1 MPLTP
6 FGVGIVKQKLERIR
20 SVIQSRKITPL
31 MKLRP
36 MSSKQCYLP
45 RAPSVAT
52 FRSGAAWGILVFG
65 LAGCGTQPVAR
76 IDGHLQQVDQS
87 IRAATDSKINA
98 ATFPVTSIPDP
109 VRQVPLPPPPRPR
122 VDELKYSVTV
132 NNVPVQEL
140 MFAISRDTK
149 ANIDIHPG
157 IEGRVTL
164 NAIDQS
170 LKQIL
175 TRVSKQVDMRWEVDG
190 PNIVIKPD
198 SPFLKIYKVDYVNM
212 ARDTTSSI
220 GVQTQVVGPSTGA
233 VGGATGGG
241 AGQNSSIVKLE
252 NTSKN
257 KFWET
262 LEKNIK
268 DMLRE
273 TDKLLPEGSSET
285 FTQSRSQGVTASN
298 RPQTATQRRTAN
310 QSGQSAQ
317 TTTTGAGVAEQQA
330 AQEGASQTLTFR
342 EAASV
347 IINAE
352 TGTLAIRATSR
363 QHEKV
368 GEFVEQI
375 SGSSRRQVLIEATVV
390 EVLLNDAYQSGV
402 DWSALGLQ
410 GLGYTI
416 KQNFTAGIL
425 PVPSSTPPFSVSY
438 RNPNAAAGGDVSS
451 TIKLLNSFGN
461 TRVLSSPK
469 IMTLNN
475 QTAVMR
481 VVENTVYFT
490 VTSTPGTLD
499 PTTGR
504 PTTLPTVNTT
514 PQVVPQG
521 FIMSV
526 TPQISENDIINL
538 NIRPS
543 VTRIT
548 KMVQDPNPT
557 LTLAVPNLVPQIETR
572 EFEAMMRVASGQT
585 AVLGGLMQD
594 SFQTSR
600 DGLPILAR
608 IPIFGDAVSYRN
620 DTGKKSEL
628 VVFIRALVIREAS
641 VDVDLSDYRKYLPDS
656 QFFKDA
662 FPSVDL
668 MNPKS
673 YQPNSGVSEGEPR
686 KAP

>member
-1 MPLTP
+1 MAITKYQ
-6 FGVGIVKQKLERIR
+6 FVGSRISAQCATRASGVTVR
-20 SVIQSRKITPL
+20 SVSNAFGCVTL
-31 MKLRP
+31 
-36 MSSKQCYLP
+36 
-45 RAPSVAT
+45 AAAVVA
-52 FRSGAAWGILVFG
+52 
-65 LAGCGTQPVAR
+65 CGTLPVAR
-76 IDGHLQQVDQS
+76 TDGHLKNTS
-87 IRAATDSKINA
+87 PTENAKGGSGDSSA
-98 ATFPVTSIPDP
+98 VPQP
-109 VRQVPLPPPPRPR
+109 VRQVPLPPPPTARIEE
-122 VDELKYSVTV
+122 VKYSVTV

-140 MFAISRDTK
+140 LFAVSRDTK
-149 ANIDIHPG
+149 VNIDIHPD
-157 IEGRVTL
+157 INGRVTL
-164 NAIDQS
+164 NAIDQT

-175 TRVSKQVDMRWEVDG
+175 TRISKQVDVRWEIDG
-190 PNIVIKPD
+190 PNIVVKPD
-198 SPFLKIYKVDYVNM
+198 SPYLKIYKVDYVNM
-212 ARDTTSSI
+212 QRDTDSSI

-233 VGGATGGG
+233 AGGATGGG
-241 AGQNSSIVKLE
+241 AGKNSSIVELK

-262 LEKNIK
+262 LGNNIK

-285 FTQSRSQGVTASN
+285 FTQTRSQGVTANN
-298 RPQTATQRRTAN
+298 RPQTATQRKTAGQN
-310 QSGQSAQ
+310 QK
-317 TTTTGAGVAEQQA
+317 TTTIGPGVAEEAA
-330 AQEGASQTLTFR
+330 AQEGATQTLTFR

-347 IINAE
+347 IMNPE

-368 GEFVEQI
+368 SEFIEQI
-375 SGSSRRQVLIEATVV
+375 GGASRRQVLIEATVV
-390 EVLLNDAYQSGV
+390 EVILNDSYQSGV

-416 KQNFTAGIL
+416 KQNLTGANQQFLNPNL
-425 PVPSSTPPFSVSY
+425 PQPTSPFFSISY
-438 RNPNAAAGGDVSS
+438 RNPNAASGGDISS

-490 VTSTPGTLD
+490 VQSTVTPGTVV
-499 PTTGR
+499 GQAAI
-504 PTTLPTVNTT
+504 VSYNTT
-514 PQVVPQG
+514 PQVVPEG

-538 NIRPS
+538 SIRPS

-548 KMVQDPNPT
+548 KFTNDPNPD
-557 LTLAVPNLVPQIETR
+557 LAKAGVVNQVPQIQTR
-572 EFEAMMRVASGQT
+572 EFEAMMRVVSGQT

-608 IPIFGDAVSYRN
+608 IPVLGDAFSSRN

-628 VVFIRALVIREAS
+628 VVFIRALVIHEAS
-641 VDVDLSDYRKYLPDS
+641 IEADLSDYKKYLPGA

-662 FPSVDL
+662 SPSLDPA
-668 MNPKS
+668 NPGLLNQANTVVPES
-673 YQPNSGVSEGEPR
+673 EPR
-686 KAP
+686 KTP

>member
-1 MPLTP
+1 MHCAAL
-6 FGVGIVKQKLERIR
+6 
-20 SVIQSRKITPL
+20 
-31 MKLRP
+31 
-36 MSSKQCYLP
+36 
-45 RAPSVAT
+45 AT
-52 FRSGAAWGILVFG
+52 VV
-65 LAGCGTQPVAR
+65 AGCGTLPVAR
-76 IDGHLQQVDQS
+76 TEGHLE
-87 IRAATDSKINA
+87 RALPTENTNSSGGANISSSV
-98 ATFPVTSIPDP
+98 PQP
-109 VRQVPLPPPPRPR
+109 VRQVPLPPPPMARIEEVR
-122 VDELKYSVTV
+122 YSVTV
-132 NNVPVQEL
+132 NEVPVQEL
-140 MFAISRDTK
+140 LFVISRDTK
-149 ANIDIHPG
+149 VNIDIHPD
-157 IEGRVTL
+157 IKGRVTL
-164 NAIDQS
+164 NAIDQT

-175 TRVSKQVDMRWEVDG
+175 TRIANQVDVRWEVDG
-190 PNIVIKPD
+190 PNIVVKPD
-198 SPFLKIYKVDYVNM
+198 SPYLKIYKVDYVNM
-212 ARDTTSSI
+212 QRESTSSI
-220 GVQTQVVGPSTGA
+220 GVQTQVVGPTTG
-233 VGGATGGG
+233 VGGTAAGG
-241 AGQNSSIVKLE
+241 AGQNSSIVRLE

-262 LEKNIK
+262 LTNNVK

-285 FTQSRSQGVTASN
+285 FTQTRSQGATANS
-298 RPQTATQRRTAN
+298 RPQTATQRRSA
-310 QSGQSAQ
+310 GQTGRQAGQ
-317 TTTTGAGVAEQQA
+317 TTTTTGPGVAEQTGNE
-330 AQEGASQTLTFR
+330 EGASQVLTFR

-347 IINAE
+347 IVNPE

-368 GEFVEQI
+368 GEFIAQI

-390 EVLLNDAYQSGV
+390 EVVLNDKYQSGV

-410 GLGYTI
+410 GLGYTF
-416 KQNFTAGIL
+416 KQSFTGANL
-425 PVPSSTPPFSVSY
+425 QESPFFSLSY
-438 RNPNAAAGGDVSS
+438 RNPNAAAGGDISS

-490 VTSTPGTLD
+490 VQSTVTPGTVA
-499 PTTGR
+499 GQAAI
-504 PTTLPTVNTT
+504 VSYNTT
-514 PQVVPQG
+514 PNVVPEG
-521 FIMSV
+521 FIMNV

-538 NIRPS
+538 SVRPS

-548 KMVQDPNPT
+548 GYVNDPNPD
-557 LTLAVPNLVPQIETR
+557 LGRAGVVSRVPQIQTR

-594 SFQTSR
+594 SFQANR

-608 IPIFGDAVSYRN
+608 VPIVGDLVSYRN
-620 DTGKKSEL
+620 DSGKKSEL

-641 VDVDLSDYRKYLPDS
+641 VEADLFEFKKYLPDA

-662 FPSVDL
+662 SPSLDPMKPRSSL
-668 MNPKS
+668 QSNPVVTES
-673 YQPNSGVSEGEPR
+673 EPR

>member
-1 MPLTP
+1 M
-6 FGVGIVKQKLERIR
+6 VVN
-20 SVIQSRKITPL
+20 
-31 MKLRP
+31 
-36 MSSKQCYLP
+36 
-45 RAPSVAT
+45 
-52 FRSGAAWGILVFG
+52 
-65 LAGCGTQPVAR
+65 LASCGTQPIARSDAHIHSEQPVA
-76 IDGHLQQVDQS
+76 GSQAAGT
-87 IRAATDSKINA
+87 RAGQIPP
-98 ATFPVTSIPDP
+98 PVVQT
-109 VRQVPLPPPPRPR
+109 PLPPPPKPR
-122 VDELKYSVTV
+122 IEEVKYSVTV
-132 NNVPVQEL
+132 KDVPVQEL
-140 MFAISRDTK
+140 LFAVSRDTK
-149 ANIDIHPG
+149 VNIDIHPG

-175 TRVSKQVDMRWEVDG
+175 TRVTKQVDMRWEVDG
-190 PNIVIKPD
+190 PNIVVRPD
-198 SPFLKIYKVDYVNM
+198 SPYLKIYKVDYVNVQ
-212 ARDTTSSI
+212 RDSTSSI
-220 GVQTQVVGPSTGA
+220 GVQTQVVGPSTGGA
-233 VGGATGGG
+233 GGASGGG

-285 FTQSRSQGVTASN
+285 FTQARSQGVTASN
-298 RPQTATQRRTAN
+298 RPQTATQRRAAS
-310 QSGQSAQ
+310 QAGQ
-317 TTTTGAGVAEQQA
+317 TTTTGPGVAEQA
-330 AQEGASQTLTFR
+330 TAQEGATQTLTFR

-347 IINAE
+347 IMNAE

-390 EVLLNDAYQSGV
+390 EVRLNDNYQSGV

-410 GLGYTI
+410 GLGYTL
-416 KQNFTAGIL
+416 KQSGGSTIGTSGNL
-425 PVPSSTPPFSVSY
+425 PAFAPPFFSLSY
-438 RNPNAAAGGDVSS
+438 RNPNAAAGGDISS

-461 TRVLSSPK
+461 SRVLSSPK

-490 VTSTPGTLD
+490 VQSTVTPS
-499 PTTGR
+499 
-504 PTTLPTVNTT
+504 TVAGQASIVSYNTT
-514 PQVVPQG
+514 PQVVPEG
-521 FIMSV
+521 FILTV

-538 NIRPS
+538 SIRPS

-548 KMVQDPNPT
+548 GSKKDPNPD
-557 LTLAVPNLVPQIETR
+557 LAKAGVENLVPTIQTR

-594 SFQTSR
+594 SFETNR
-600 DGLPILAR
+600 DGLPILSR
-608 IPIFGDAVSYRN
+608 IPVLGDAVSYRN
-620 DTGKKSEL
+620 DAGKKTEL
-628 VVFIRALVIREAS
+628 VIFIRAMVIHEAS
-641 VDVDLSDYRKYLPDS
+641 VDADLAAYKKYLPTS
-656 QFFKDA
+656 EFFKDSS
-662 FPSVDL
+662 PSLDVMKPESLLGTSPQLKD
-668 MNPKS
+668 P
-673 YQPNSGVSEGEPR
+673 G

>member
-1 MPLTP
+1 MMLSPMPS
-6 FGVGIVKQKLERIR
+6 KQLPHQWAR
-20 SVIQSRKITPL
+20 SVEC
-31 MKLRP
+31 LR
-36 MSSKQCYLP
+36 LW
-45 RAPSVAT
+45 A
-52 FRSGAAWGILVFG
+52 GLGICVFG
-65 LAGCGTQPVAR
+65 LASCGTQPVAR
-76 IDGHLQQVDQS
+76 TDGHMQQGDP
-87 IRAATDSKINA
+87 AARSTPGDKTGA
-98 ATFPVTSIPDP
+98 AAAQMNGVPDP

-140 MFAISRDTK
+140 MFAIGRDTK
-149 ANIDIHPG
+149 VNIDIHPG

-164 NAIDQS
+164 NAIDQT

-175 TRVSKQVDMRWEVDG
+175 TRVSKQVDMRWELDG
-190 PNIVIKPD
+190 PNIVVKPD
-198 SPFLKIYKVDYVNM
+198 APYLKIYKVDYVNM
-212 ARDTTSSI
+212 ARDSTSSI

-233 VGGATGGG
+233 AGGAAGGG
-241 AGQNSSIVKLE
+241 AGQNSSIVKIE

-268 DMLRE
+268 DILRE

-285 FTQSRSQGVTASN
+285 FTQTRSQGVAASN
-298 RPQTATQRRTAN
+298 RPQTATQRRAA
-310 QSGQSAQ
+310 GQAGQ
-317 TTTTGAGVAEQQA
+317 TTTTGPGVTEQAG
-330 AQEGASQTLTFR
+330 AQEAASQTLTFR

-347 IINAE
+347 IMNAE

-368 GEFVEQI
+368 GEFIEQI
-375 SGSSRRQVLIEATVV
+375 TGSSRRQVLIEATVV

-416 KQNFTAGIL
+416 KQNFTGGIL
-425 PVPSSTPPFSVSY
+425 PVPTGSTTPFFSIAY
-438 RNPNAAAGGDVSS
+438 RNPNAAAGGDISS
-451 TIKLLNSFGN
+451 TLKLLNSFGN

-481 VVENTVYFT
+481 VVENTVYFSVQST
-490 VTSTPGTLD
+490 VTPGTLN
-499 PTTGR
+499 TAAI
-504 PTTLPTVNTT
+504 VSYNTT
-514 PQVVPQG
+514 PQVVPEG

-538 NIRPS
+538 SVRPS

-548 KMVQDPNPT
+548 GFVNDPNPDLQAIRNT
-557 LTLAVPNLVPQIETR
+557 LTGATIRDGIPNRVPQIQTR
-572 EFEAMMRVASGQT
+572 EFEAMLRVASGQT

-594 SFQTSR
+594 SFKTSR
-600 DGLPILAR
+600 DGLPILSR
-608 IPIFGDAVSYRN
+608 VPVLGDAVSYRN
-620 DTGKKSEL
+620 DAGQKTEL

-641 VDVDLSDYRKYLPDS
+641 VDADLSDFKKYLPDS
-656 QFFKDA
+656 QFFTDSS
-662 FPSVDL
+662 PSVDL

-673 YQPNSGVSEGEPR
+673 YQPSPVVPEREPR
-686 KAP
+686 SLP

>member
-1 MPLTP
+1 MSS
-6 FGVGIVKQKLERIR
+6 RISAYLLHAGQGASLAPR
-20 SVIQSRKITPL
+20 SVLRALLWASIT
-31 MKLRP
+31 
-36 MSSKQCYLP
+36 
-45 RAPSVAT
+45 A
-52 FRSGAAWGILVFG
+52 G
-65 LAGCGTQPVAR
+65 LTACGTLPVAR
-76 IDGHLQQVDQS
+76 TDGHLKSAPQS
-87 IRAATDSKINA
+87 DNTKASGGINGPSGVPQ
-98 ATFPVTSIPDP
+98 T
-109 VRQVPLPPPPRPR
+109 VRQVPLPPPPIAR
-122 VDELKYSVTV
+122 VDEVKYSVTV

-140 MFAISRDTK
+140 LFAVSRDTK
-149 ANIDIHPG
+149 VNIDIHPD
-157 IEGRVTL
+157 ISGRVTL
-164 NAIDQS
+164 NAIDQT

-175 TRVSKQVDMRWEVDG
+175 TRISKQADVRWEIDG
-190 PNIVIKPD
+190 PNIVVKPD
-198 SPFLKIYKVDYVNM
+198 SPYLKIYKVDYVNM
-212 ARDTTSSI
+212 QRDSTSSI
-220 GVQTQVVGPSTGA
+220 GVQTQVVGPTTSGA
-233 VGGATGGG
+233 GGATGGG
-241 AGQNSSIVKLE
+241 AGQNSSVVKLE

-262 LEKNIK
+262 LGNNIK
-268 DMLRE
+268 DLLRE
-273 TDKLLPEGSSET
+273 TDKLLPEGSTET

-298 RPQTATQRRTAN
+298 RPQTATQRRTTN
-310 QSGQSAQ
+310 GQTGQAGQ
-317 TTTTGAGVAEQQA
+317 TTTTGPGVAEQVG

-347 IINAE
+347 IVNAE
-352 TGTLAIRATSR
+352 TGTLVIRATSR

-368 GEFVEQI
+368 GEFIEQI

-390 EVLLNDAYQSGV
+390 EVVLNDNYQSGV

-410 GLGYTI
+410 GLGYTF
-416 KQNFTAGIL
+416 KQNFTGANL
-425 PVPSSTPPFSVSY
+425 QESPFFSLSY
-438 RNPNAAAGGDVSS
+438 RNPNAAAGGDISS

-490 VTSTPGTLD
+490 VQSTVTPGTVI
-499 PTTGR
+499 GQAAI
-504 PTTLPTVNTT
+504 VSYNTT
-514 PQVVPQG
+514 PNVVPEG
-521 FIMSV
+521 FIMNV

-538 NIRPS
+538 SVRPS

-548 KMVQDPNPT
+548 GYVNDPNPD
-557 LTLAVPNLVPQIETR
+557 LGRAGVISRVPQIQTR

-594 SFQTSR
+594 SFSTSR

-608 IPIFGDAVSYRN
+608 IPVLGDAVSYRN

-641 VDVDLSDYRKYLPDS
+641 IDADLADYKKYLPGA
-656 QFFKDA
+656 QFFKDSS
-662 FPSVDL
+662 PSLDPVQPGQSL
-668 MNPKS
+668 
-673 YQPNSGVSEGEPR
+673 QPNSVVQESEPR

>member
-1 MPLTP
+1 MFCGALASGWTRLIPPPITKYR
-6 FGVGIVKQKLERIR
+6 IVSARTSDLWLVAPRGAFVR
-20 SVIQSRKITPL
+20 SL
-31 MKLRP
+31 LRVFV
-36 MSSKQCYLP
+36 CAGL
-45 RAPSVAT
+45 AT
-52 FRSGAAWGILVFG
+52 AV
-65 LAGCGTQPVAR
+65 AGCGTLPVAR
-76 IDGHLQQVDQS
+76 TDGHLQS
-87 IRAATDSKINA
+87 ASPAENA
-98 ATFPVTSIPDP
+98 KTSSGANISSTVPQP
-109 VRQVPLPPPPRPR
+109 VRQVPLPPPPMARIEEVR
-122 VDELKYSVTV
+122 YSVTV
-132 NNVPVQEL
+132 NEVPVQEL
-140 MFAISRDTK
+140 LFVISRDTK
-149 ANIDIHPG
+149 VNIDIHPD
-157 IEGRVTL
+157 IRGRVTL
-164 NAIDQS
+164 NAIDQT

-175 TRVSKQVDMRWEVDG
+175 TRIANQVDVRWEVDG
-190 PNIVIKPD
+190 PNIVVRPD
-198 SPFLKIYKVDYVNM
+198 SPYLKIYKVDYVNM
-212 ARDTTSSI
+212 QRESTSSI

-233 VGGATGGG
+233 SGGASSGG

-252 NTSKN
+252 NISKN

-262 LEKNIK
+262 LTNNVK

-285 FTQSRSQGVTASN
+285 FTQTRSQGASAN
-298 RPQTATQRRTAN
+298 SRPQTATQRRAA
-310 QSGQSAQ
+310 GQTGRQAGQ
-317 TTTTGAGVAEQQA
+317 TTTTTGPGVAEQTGTE
-330 AQEGASQTLTFR
+330 EGASQVLTFR

-347 IINAE
+347 IVNPE

-368 GEFVEQI
+368 GEFISQI

-416 KQNFTAGIL
+416 KQNLTGANQQFLNPTL
-425 PVPSSTPPFSVSY
+425 PQPTSPFFSISY
-438 RNPNAAAGGDVSS
+438 RNPNAAAGGDISS

-490 VTSTPGTLD
+490 VQSTVTPGTVV
-499 PTTGR
+499 GQAAI
-504 PTTLPTVNTT
+504 VSYNTT
-514 PQVVPQG
+514 PQVVPEG

-526 TPQISENDIINL
+526 TPQISDNDIINL
-538 NIRPS
+538 SIRPS

-548 KMVQDPNPT
+548 KFTNDPNPD
-557 LTLAVPNLVPQIETR
+557 LAKAGVVNQIPQIQTR

-594 SFQTSR
+594 SFQANR
-600 DGLPILAR
+600 DGLPILSR
-608 IPIFGDAVSYRN
+608 IPVLGDWVSYRN
-620 DTGKKSEL
+620 DVGKKSEL

-641 VDVDLSDYRKYLPDS
+641 VEADLSEFKKYLPDA

-662 FPSVDL
+662 SPSLDPL
-668 MNPKS
+668 NPGAS
-673 YQPNSGVSEGEPR
+673 LQRNAVVPESEPR

>member
-1 MPLTP
+1 MARTDA
-6 FGVGIVKQKLERIR
+6 GA
-20 SVIQSRKITPL
+20 QSP
-31 MKLRP
+31 
-36 MSSKQCYLP
+36 
-45 RAPSVAT
+45 
-52 FRSGAAWGILVFG
+52 
-65 LAGCGTQPVAR
+65 
-76 IDGHLQQVDQS
+76 
-87 IRAATDSKINA
+87 AATPGA
-98 ATFPVTSIPDP
+98 VPMP

-122 VDELKYSVTV
+122 VEEVKYSVTV
-132 NNVPVQEL
+132 KDVPVQEL
-140 MFAISRDTK
+140 LFAVSRDTK
-149 ANIDIHPG
+149 VNVDVHPG

-164 NAIDQS
+164 NAIDQT

-175 TRVSKQVDMRWEVDG
+175 TRVAKQVDMRWEVDG
-190 PNIVIKPD
+190 PNIVVRPD
-198 SPFLKIYKVDYVNM
+198 SPYLKIYKIDYVNM
-212 ARDTTSSI
+212 QRDSTSSI
-220 GVQTQVVGPSTGA
+220 GVQTQVVGPTTTTA
-233 VGGATGGG
+233 GGASSGA

-262 LEKNIK
+262 LERNIK
-268 DMLRE
+268 DLLRE

-285 FTQSRSQGVTASN
+285 FTQTRSQGVTATN
-298 RPQTATQRRTAN
+298 RPQTATQRRTAG
-310 QSGQSAQ
+310 QSGQAGQ
-317 TTTTGAGVAEQQA
+317 TTQSTTTGPGVAEQVA
-330 AQEGASQTLTFR
+330 AQEAASQTLTFR

-347 IINAE
+347 IVNSE
-352 TGTLAIRATSR
+352 TGTVAIRATSR

-368 GEFVEQI
+368 GEFIEQI

-390 EVLLNDAYQSGV
+390 EVVLNDAYQSGV

-425 PVPSSTPPFSVSY
+425 PPSGSGTQPFSLAY
-438 RNPNAAAGGDVSS
+438 RNPNAASGGDISS
-451 TIKLLNSFGN
+451 TLKLLNSFGN

-490 VTSTPGTLD
+490 VQSTVTQSAVVGQPAL
-499 PTTGR
+499 
-504 PTTLPTVNTT
+504 VSYNTT
-514 PQVVPQG
+514 PQIVPEG

-538 NIRPS
+538 SIRPS

-548 KMVQDPNPT
+548 GYKNDPNPD
-557 LTLAVPNLVPQIETR
+557 LGKAGVVNQVPQIQTR

-594 SFQTSR
+594 SFKSNR
-600 DGLPILAR
+600 DGLPILSR
-608 IPIFGDAVSYRN
+608 IPVFGDAVSYRN
-620 DTGKKSEL
+620 DTGAKSEL

-641 VDVDLSDYRKYLPDS
+641 VDADLADYKKYLPDS
-656 QFFKDA
+656 QFFKDSS
-662 FPSVDL
+662 PSFDPATL
-668 MNPKS
+668 NAPQS
-673 YQPNSGVSEGEPR
+673 NAAGTEREPR